1 MNVLQVNCHPTS
13 SYYSSTIVGRVDLA
27 VIGIVHRKVRVT
39 SPRREWVRFTTTA
52 SHSEGEDKHHD
63 LSATIH
69 CRGDKIIV
77 LDEQPR
83 MVLADVKLADE
94 SQDEEHGQRAVDA
107 DEQVAHV
114 PQDDRGVEV
123 APVLVAGEAEGEVGW
138 DWYDEAE
145 EEGES
150 DPFVAGADA
159 EHVLGYAPGN
169 GERVEL
175 LHVLSGPDVGALDG
189 LQDLALVLDDR
200 DHHNPVCE
208 AVRNHLDPR

>member
-1 MNVLQVNCHPTS
+1 
-13 SYYSSTIVGRVDLA
+13 
-27 VIGIVHRKVRVT
+27 
-39 SPRREWVRFTTTA
+39 
-52 SHSEGEDKHHD
+52 
-63 LSATIH
+63 
-69 CRGDKIIV
+69 
-77 LDEQPR
+77 

-159 EHVLGYAPGN
+159 EHVLGDGPGD
-169 GERVEL
+169 GEGVEL
-175 LHVLSGPDVGALDG
+175 LDVLAGPDVGALDG
-189 LQDLALVLDDR
+189 L
-200 DHHNPVCE
+200 
-208 AVRNHLDPR
+208 